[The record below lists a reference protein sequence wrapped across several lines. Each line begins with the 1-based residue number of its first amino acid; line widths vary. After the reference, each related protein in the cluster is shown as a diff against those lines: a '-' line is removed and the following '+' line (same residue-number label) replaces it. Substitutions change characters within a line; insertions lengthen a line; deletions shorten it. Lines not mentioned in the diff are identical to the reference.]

1 MHLLT
6 KIARVLWIREY
17 RNAFLRARV
26 AASTEHD
33 RILAGLALDTIVD
46 VGANR
51 GQFALC
57 ARHLYPAARIY
68 SFEPLQQPAAA
79 FRRVFAADKSVRLFQ
94 SAIAPQGGSG
104 EMHVARWDGSSSL
117 LPIGAAQNEHFPFTE
132 EARRE
137 KVATA
142 RLSDCLDGNP
152 LVGTALLKLDVQGFE
167 LEALS
172 GCEELLPR
180 FRYVYVEASFI
191 ELYEG
196 QALATEVIRHLLDRG
211 FRLECVANLSYG
223 RSPRPIQADFL
234 FARSQPPAD
243 GSP

>member
-1 MHLLT
+1 M
-6 KIARVLWIREY
+6 
-17 RNAFLRARV
+17 
-26 AASTEHD
+26 
-33 RILAGLALDTIVD
+33 
-46 VGANR
+46 
-51 GQFALC
+51 
-57 ARHLYPAARIY
+57 
-68 SFEPLQQPAAA
+68 
-79 FRRVFAADKSVRLFQ
+79 
-94 SAIAPQGGSG
+94 
-104 EMHVARWDGSSSL
+104 
-117 LPIGAAQNEHFPFTE
+117 
-132 EARRE
+132 
-137 KVATA
+137 
-142 RLSDCLDGNP
+142 
-152 LVGTALLKLDVQGFE
+152 QGFE

-243 GSP
+243 GSPRTIERAVIGRRSSEAEMDLLDDLTQEPTP